1 MWQWN
6 DGTGELYHYGV
17 LGMKWGHH
25 KAKVYTAKANR
36 ARARGNMGDA
46 QMYTAKA
53 RKATAKTE
61 RLGGGKAASQR
72 VKRQSAGKTAAQVA
86 LFGTYGAMKY
96 NQARAKHASRG
107 KAAAKATLYNVGNK
121 MTGGLLGVV
130 EPRVS
135 SRNKKSSGASAANT
149 STRKASISRTA
160 KKSYTEKQYVAA
172 HNRAAA
178 KINDSSN
185 HILSDFNKKWEG
197 KYNTTA
203 YQQAYTEMFNKMIE
217 DELR

>member
-6 DGTGELYHYGV
+6 DGTCELYHYGV

-61 RLGGGKAASQR
+61 RLGGGKAVSQR
-72 VKRQSAGKTAAQVA
+72 VKKQSAGKTAAQMV
-86 LFGTYGAMKY
+86 LFGSYGALKY

-107 KAAAKATLYNVGNK
+107 EAAAKATLYSIGNN
-121 MTGGLLGVV
+121 MTGGLL
-130 EPRVS
+130 EFHEDMQ
-135 SRNKKSSGASAANT
+135 SRK
-149 STRKASISRTA
+149 RK
-160 KKSYTEKQYVAA
+160 
-172 HNRAAA
+172 
-178 KINDSSN
+178 
-185 HILSDFNKKWEG
+185 
-197 KYNTTA
+197 
-203 YQQAYTEMFNKMIE
+203 
-217 DELR
+217 

>member
-25 KAKVYTAKANR
+25 KAKVYTTKANR
-36 ARARGNMGDA
+36 ARAQGNMGDA
-46 QMYTAKA
+46 RMYNAKA

-72 VKRQSAGKTAAQVA
+72 VKKQSAGKTAAQVA

-107 KAAAKATLYNVGNK
+107 KAAAKATLYNVG
-121 MTGGLLGVV
+121 
-130 EPRVS
+130 
-135 SRNKKSSGASAANT
+135 
-149 STRKASISRTA
+149 
-160 KKSYTEKQYVAA
+160 
-172 HNRAAA
+172 
-178 KINDSSN
+178 
-185 HILSDFNKKWEG
+185 
-197 KYNTTA
+197 
-203 YQQAYTEMFNKMIE
+203 
-217 DELR
+217 